1 MKLPINKKMMM
12 LPGIGIAVFGVSVMG
27 MLFMKGSNTTP
38 ICQVPQTASQ
48 SEEKNDD
55 PDVNHRGTATTKLAK
70 TDKEKKEKEKT
81 AIKLPSV
88 YKQNAATIFKPLS
101 SNEMAK
107 MLKEVEEKKREY
119 EKRNELLDFKEKTLE
134 LLRANMEAERKEI
147 DTLKLELN
155 KILDSVTT
163 QNVTLKKETIQ
174 LDEAESKNI
183 KKLATVYEGM
193 KPEKAAT
200 IIKEMDEE
208 TAVKLLTMMDGKSS
222 GKILEAFEPNLAVK
236 LSEKL
241 KLLKS
246 NFKSEKK

>member
-12 LPGIGIAVFGVSVMG
+12 LPGIGIVVFGVSVMG
-27 MLFMKGSNTTP
+27 MLFMKGSKTTP
-38 ICQVPQTASQ
+38 TSQAPQTASQ
-48 SEEKNDD
+48 SDEKNED
-55 PDVNHRGTATTKLAK
+55 PDVNHSGTATTKLAK
-70 TDKEKKEKEKT
+70 ADKEKKEKT
-81 AIKLPSV
+81 TTKLPYV

-107 MLKEVEEKKREY
+107 MLKEVEGKKREY

-134 LLRANMEAERKEI
+134 LLRADMETERKEL

-163 QNVTLKKETIQ
+163 QNVALKKETIQ
-174 LDEAESKNI
+174 MDEAESKNI

-193 KPEKAAT
+193 KPEKAAI

-208 TAVKLLTMMDGKSS
+208 TAVKLLTMMDVKSS
-222 GKILEAFEPNLAVK
+222 GKILESFEPNLAVK
-236 LSEKL
+236 LSKKL

-246 NFKSEKK
+246 DFKRDKR

>member
-12 LPGIGIAVFGVSVMG
+12 LPGIGIVVFGVSVMG
-27 MLFMKGSNTTP
+27 MLFMKGSKTP
-38 ICQVPQTASQ
+38 PTPQVPQTASQ
-48 SEEKNDD
+48 DGEGNGD
-55 PDVNHRGTATTKLAK
+55 PDVNHGGTATTKLAK
-70 TDKEKKEKEKT
+70 TGKEKKEKTT
-81 AIKLPSV
+81 AKLPYV

-107 MLKEVEEKKREY
+107 MLKEVEAEKREY
-119 EKRNELLDFKEKTLE
+119 EKRNELLDFKEKTIE
-134 LLRANMEAERKEI
+134 SLRADMDAERKEL

-163 QNVTLKKETIQ
+163 QKVALKKETIQ

-183 KKLATVYEGM
+183 KRLATVYGGM
-193 KPEKAAT
+193 KPEKAAM

-208 TAVKLLTMMDGKSS
+208 TAVKLLTMMDGKLS
-222 GKILEAFEPNLAVK
+222 GRILESFEPNLAVK

-241 KLLKS
+241 KLLRS
-246 NFKSEKK
+246 DFKSVKK